1 MARDP
6 YKYFRIE
13 ARDLADQLGQSVI
26 ELERAGSG
34 GEVVPRLLR
43 LAHTLKG
50 AARVVRQPAIA
61 DEAHSIEDLL
71 TPFREQ
77 TTAVPRASI
86 EALLGLLD
94 SITGRIASLAA
105 PEQAE
110 AAATAA
116 PANDPAPAAPA
127 GAGVGVAVRGDVNEI
142 DDLLDGVTEAG
153 AQLGGLREL
162 GAMAARA
169 KRIADQIFEQLS
181 VDIANGITGAGI
193 AEAQQSAETLRSVGS
208 SLERGIAA
216 THGRVERELRQV
228 RDAAEQLRL
237 VPAGA
242 LFATFERAARD
253 SAQVLGKEI
262 LFEGKGGEIRLDT
275 QTVRLV
281 QDAVLQLV
289 RNAVAHGIETR
300 RDRIA
305 ASKPPLG
312 RVAVTVF
319 RRGSRIVLRCE
330 DDGRGIDERALRE
343 AALRKGRSQAEVDR
357 LQLVDLMLQGGVST
371 SAFVS
376 EVAGRG
382 IGMDIVRDTVA
393 RLGAQLVVTTT
404 PGKGTRFELAV
415 PLSVSSVESL
425 LLEAGGARASLP
437 LHAVRHTLR
446 LEPSSIHRTALGEA
460 IIHDGQAIPLVSLTT
475 LLGRGAAARRSGS
488 VTAVIVASGS
498 GLAAVSV
505 SRLPG
510 TGSTVFRP
518 LPELA
523 PATAAIAGA
532 SLDNDGNPLLM
543 LDPEGLVAMALQQE
557 STASEAM
564 AARRPLLVIDDSL
577 TTRMLEQS
585 ILESAGYEVDVAMS
599 AEEGLELVQKRDYA
613 LILVDVEMPGM
624 DGFGFIETI
633 RRDPRLHDTPAI
645 LVTSLNAPADKRRGR
660 DVGAQGY
667 VVKSEFDQGELL
679 LNIERLVA

>member
-13 ARDLADQLGQSVI
+13 ARDLTDQLGQSLI

-77 TTAVPRASI
+77 TTAVPRQSI
-86 EALLGLLD
+86 ESLLGLLD
-94 SITGRIASLAA
+94 SIAGRIAALTA

-110 AAATAA
+110 
-116 PANDPAPAAPA
+116 PAPA
-127 GAGVGVAVRGDVNEI
+127 GAPAPPEAVVAVRGDVNEV
-142 DDLLDGVTEAG
+142 DDLLDGVTEVG
-153 AQLGGLREL
+153 AQLGGLREIA
-162 GAMAARA
+162 GMAARA
-169 KRIADQIFEQLS
+169 RRLADQIYEQLS
-181 VDIANGITGAGI
+181 VDIANGITGTGI
-193 AEAQQSAETLRSVGS
+193 AEAQASAETLRSLGAGI
-208 SLERGIAA
+208 ERGIAA
-216 THGRVERELRQV
+216 TQGRVERELRQV

-242 LFATFERAARD
+242 LFGNFERAARD

-262 LFEGKGGEIRLDT
+262 LFEGKGGDIRLDA

-281 QDAVLQLV
+281 QDALLQLV
-289 RNAVAHGIETR
+289 RNAVAHGIEVR

-305 ASKPPLG
+305 AGKPPLG
-312 RVAVTVF
+312 RVNVTVL
-319 RRGSRIVLRCE
+319 RRGGRIVLRCE
-330 DDGRGIDERALRE
+330 DDGRGIDV
-343 AALRKGRSQAEVDR
+343 AALRDAAIRKGRTPAEADR
-357 LQLVDLMLQGGVST
+357 LEAGGLVDLLLQGGVST

-382 IGMDIVRDTVA
+382 IGMDIVREAVT
-393 RLGAQLVVTTT
+393 RLGAEFSVATTA
-404 PGKGTRFELAV
+404 GKGTRFEMAV

-425 LLEAGGARASLP
+425 LLEAAGARATLP
-437 LHAVRHTLR
+437 LYAVRHTLR
-446 LEPSSIHRTALGEA
+446 LDAKDIHRTSLGDA
-460 IIHDGQAIPLVSLTT
+460 IIHDGQAIPLVPLTT
-475 LLGRGAAARRSGS
+475 LLGRGANPRRGGS
-488 VTAVIVASGS
+488 LSAVIVAAG
-498 GLAAVSV
+498 GGFAAISV

-510 TGSTVFRP
+510 TASIVFRS

-532 SLDNDGNPLLM
+532 SLDADGNPLLM
-543 LDPEGLVAMALQQE
+543 LDPEGLVAMALQHE
-557 STASEAM
+557 DAAITAAT
-564 AARRPLLVIDDSL
+564 AKRPLLVIDDSL

-599 AEEGLELVQKRDYA
+599 AEEGLERVQLRDYA

-633 RRDPRLHDTPAI
+633 RRDPRLRDTPAI
-645 LVTSLNAPADKRRGR
+645 LVTSRNAPADKRRGKE
-660 DVGAQGY
+660 VGAQGY

-679 LNIERLVA
+679 SNIERLVA